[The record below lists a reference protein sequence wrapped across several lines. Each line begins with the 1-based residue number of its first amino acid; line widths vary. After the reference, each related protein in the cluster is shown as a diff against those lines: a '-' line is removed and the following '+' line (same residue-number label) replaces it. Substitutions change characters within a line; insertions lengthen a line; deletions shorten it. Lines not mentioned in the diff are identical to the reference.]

1 MKKLFK
7 ILLILVSVAFVT
19 MQFFQP
25 EKNLGEITTNHILK
39 KEKIPENIKAV
50 IQNACLDCHSNQT
63 RYLWYHSISPVSWM
77 VNRHVEEG
85 KKEINFSDW
94 GEIDLF
100 GKIETLEE
108 ICQELERKKMP
119 LKSYVVMHKEAKLSD
134 EQVAELCE
142 WTEKLGLELLGKVEN

>member
-1 MKKLFK
+1 MQKLFK

-19 MQFFQP
+19 MQFFHP
-25 EKNLGEITTNHILK
+25 EKNLGEITINHILI

-63 RYLWYHSISPVSWM
+63 RYSWYHSISPVSWM

-94 GEIDLF
+94 GEMDLF

-119 LKSYVVMHKEAKLSD
+119 LKSYVMMHKEAKLSD